1 MKSPVFVCESC
12 QEPYARWQGQCNQC
26 LEWNSIQESIT
37 HTKKPPDLSPPP
49 TPITNIAI
57 DMPLLYT
64 QTLPELDHVLG
75 NGLVMGATTL
85 LGGEPGI
92 GKSTLA
98 MQLAKVVTDK
108 NQSVLYISA
117 EESATQLA
125 LRAKRLN
132 CLSEKLTVYTTQSMG
147 NIVEHIQNQKPH
159 VVILDSIQVV
169 KDSDLSGV
177 PGSVSQV
184 HHCANRLVSVT
195 KTIGCHSVIIGHI
208 TKEGGLAGP
217 KVLEHLVD
225 IILFFEGDRY
235 QSQRILRCFK
245 NRYGSTE
252 EIGLFTMEKTGLVAN
267 RHPEKSFL
275 DRPLKPNQS
284 GSMIVP
290 IQEGSRV
297 FLIEI
302 QALVVSSGYGMA
314 KRTFVGVDQNR
325 INVLI
330 ATLEKNLSIKLS
342 NKDIFVTVIGGYKLN
357 QPAADLG
364 ILLSILSAFYT
375 LPLSH
380 LLGVVGEVDLTGH
393 IRPVKQL
400 GKYIQ
405 ELGSLGF
412 QYCITPNQTNTTEHP
427 NLTTLSATT
436 IQDAVQHLL
445 KVSKKNGKVAESG

>member
-1 MKSPVFVCESC
+1 MKSPVFVCQSC
-12 QEPYARWQGQCNQC
+12 QEPYTRWQGQCNQC
-26 LEWNSIQESIT
+26 LEWNSIYET
-37 HTKKPPDLSPPP
+37 VAKGPVALDASPPP
-49 TPITNIAI
+49 TPITDI
-57 DMPLLYT
+57 DINSPVLYT
-64 QTLPELDHVLG
+64 KTLPELDRVLG

-98 MQLAKVVTDK
+98 MQLAKIVTDS
-108 NQSVLYISA
+108 QLSVLYVSA
-117 EESATQLA
+117 EESTTQLA
-125 LRAKRLN
+125 LRANRLN
-132 CLSEKLTVYTTQSMG
+132 CLSKALTVYTTQSMS
-147 NIVEHIQNQKPH
+147 NIVDQIQKQRPS

-169 KDSDLSGV
+169 KDTGLPGV

-195 KTIGCHSVIIGHI
+195 KTMGCHSIIVGHI

-252 EIGLFTMEKTGLVAN
+252 EIGLFTMEKNGLVAN

-325 INVLI
+325 INILI

-342 NKDIFVTVIGGYKLN
+342 NKDIFVTVIGGYKLS

-400 GKYIQ
+400 NKYIQ
-405 ELGSLGF
+405 ELSGLGF
-412 QYCITPNQTNTTEHP
+412 QYCIAPHQPNSTKNTT
-427 NLTTLSATT
+427 LTILEATT

>member
-1 MKSPVFVCESC
+1 MKSPVFVCQNC

-26 LEWNSIQESIT
+26 LEWNSIVSIEPKT
-37 HTKKPPDLSPPP
+37 QIAQDNSPPP
-49 TPITNIAI
+49 IPITTVAI
-57 DMPLLYT
+57 DTPLLYT
-64 QTLPELDHVLG
+64 KTFPELDHVLG

-108 NQSVLYISA
+108 DQSVLYVSA

-125 LRAKRLN
+125 LRAQRLN
-132 CLSEKLTVYTTQSMG
+132 CLSDNLTVYTTQSID
-147 NIVEHIQNQKPH
+147 NIINQIEKQIPH

-169 KDSDLSGV
+169 KDSSLSGV

-184 HHCANRLVSVT
+184 HHCANRIVSAT
-195 KTIGCHSVIIGHI
+195 KTIGCHSIIIGHI

-267 RHPEKSFL
+267 RHPERSFL

-302 QALVVSSGYGMA
+302 QALVVASGYGMA

-364 ILLSILSAFYT
+364 ISLSILSAFYT

-380 LLGVVGEVDLTGH
+380 VLGVVGEVDLTGH

-412 QYCITPNQTNTTEHP
+412 QYCIAPNQPTTTEKQA
-427 NLTTLSATT
+427 LSVLAAST
-436 IQDAVQHLL
+436 IQDAVHHLL
-445 KVSKKNGKVAESG
+445 KVSKKSGKVAESG